1 MLTTGFLIFIFI
13 FSTTCRKDKLS
24 PLRTPSI
31 RMITSSFRRL
41 AQRTIGSVDPFIGD
55 AYRRFHA
62 SSRTKES
69 ANGDDHQQPEGHR
82 ACNQE
87 YKGILQIKETP
98 NKGLGLFAS
107 RDFAIGDLV
116 MSSKP
121 TVVTETRDSHSV
133 QIDWNRH
140 ILMDLPAVLIN
151 HSCDANVGIQNNK
164 SNESYDFWAIRPIT
178 KGEELTWDYE
188 ASEWELSTP
197 FDCSCGSSNCRKRLE
212 GFKMNGDIIREQ
224 YGEYYADY
232 LKRDRQ

>member
-1 MLTTGFLIFIFI
+1 
-13 FSTTCRKDKLS
+13 
-24 PLRTPSI
+24 
-31 RMITSSFRRL
+31 MITSSFRRL
-41 AQRTIGSVDPFIGD
+41 AQRNIGSVDPFIGD

-232 LKRDRQ
+232 LKRDRP